1 MHCHTRHSG
10 LAKHLKFLRCRDCY
24 SRPLDVYRTAKRR
37 GMDLV
42 TITDHDSID
51 GCLELV
57 DRLGPLPDFVM
68 GEEVTAA
75 FPRFGHEVHVGVYG
89 VSEFQH
95 REIQRLRRDGD
106 ELVAYLRAER
116 LLFALNHFF
125 HGFSNSERVREFTEH
140 MAGLFDVFEVRN
152 GSQQR
157 EHNAFIVRLL
167 EERSNGSGS
176 LIRPGVERRHAA
188 LGQVAGSDAHTL
200 RRIGRTYTA
209 SQARSREEFFAD
221 IRAGRARVFGA
232 HSNHWSLA
240 GDIYGVVL
248 RHYPAVLGFG
258 NGEFPIRTRIKTAA
272 LTLAAAPFLF
282 TPYVIALRHSL
293 IERRRIGRFAREI
306 FDASAA
312 LSLS

>member
-1 MHCHTRHSG
+1 
-10 LAKHLKFLRCRDCY
+10 
-24 SRPLDVYRTAKRR
+24 
-37 GMDLV
+37 
-42 TITDHDSID
+42 
-51 GCLELV
+51 GCLELL

-68 GEEVTAA
+68 GEEATAF
-75 FPRFGHEVHVGVYG
+75 FPRFGHEAHVGIYG
-89 VSEFQH
+89 LTEGQH

-106 ELVAYLRAER
+106 ELVAYLRQAG

-125 HGFSNSERVREFTEH
+125 HGFADSGRVLEFVEH

-167 EERSNGSGS
+167 EERSHGS
-176 LIRPGVERRHAA
+176 LLSGTERAFGRI
-188 LGQVAGSDAHTL
+188 AGSDAHTL

-209 SQARSREEFFAD
+209 SEARDDGEFFAD
-221 IRAGRARVFGA
+221 IRAGRAGIFGA

-248 RHYPAVLGFG
+248 RHYPAVLSFG
-258 NGEFPIRTRIKTAA
+258 NGEFPLGTRLKTAF

-282 TPYVIALRHSL
+282 TPYVIAVRHSHM
-293 IERRRIGRFAREI
+293 ERRRIGRFAREI
-306 FDASAA
+306 AA
-312 LSLS
+312 GPPPNDRGTPALDQLT